1 MSQNDAKNDTC
12 PACKQVWLTHHT
24 LKGVNANGRIDIAC
38 HSEALAE
45 TDFVLKY
52 VLDNRAAKLDLKAQL
67 EKIEQDAALE
77 KQQLLSKEKLKYDA
91 RLKSD
96 VAAAVEVEAAKRAE
110 ETRLSLAGTHEAL
123 MKDLKD
129 QLKESER
136 TSEILLSEKD
146 KVVEELAESRQKAID
161 LELKLDEV
169 EAVLE
174 QTRQHHRRFREKTVT
189 LVAIVSTLGK
199 RIAMLE
205 QKLGIAD
212 KEEIRRLYKEH
223 TGEDIPEGVLDT
235 VIPTRDAAPAE
246 AIPAPIAARP
256 VPAPAPKPAPPPVQM
271 AAKGVSLDDPMA
283 APAAPASAG
292 AQDADDDQAV
302 DDSQVISLHADD
314 SEDDSEDDE
323 RAECTIEGCDD
334 HATEAVT
341 FIAKDGSEK
350 RWFAC
355 NPSKHAET
363 FLKHMQKA
371 AKSPPKTATDVI
383 VLFTPIQ

>member
-1 MSQNDAKNDTC
+1 MSQNDVKNGTC
-12 PACKQVWLTHHT
+12 PACNQVWLTHHT
-24 LKGVNANGRIDIAC
+24 LKGVNANGRIDIEC
-38 HSEALAE
+38 HPEPLAE

-67 EKIEQDAALE
+67 EKALEDAALE
-77 KQQLLSKEKLKYDA
+77 KQQLLSKEKLKYET
-91 RLKSD
+91 RLKGD

-123 MKDLKD
+123 VKDLKA

-136 TSEILLSEKD
+136 TSEILLAEKD
-146 KVVEELAESRQKAID
+146 GVAAQLVESQQKVID
-161 LELKLDEV
+161 LQLKLEET
-169 EAVLE
+169 EAVLD
-174 QTRQHHRRFREKTVT
+174 QTRRHHRRFSEKTVT

-223 TGEDIPEGVLDT
+223 TGEDIPDGVLDS
-235 VIPTRDAAPAE
+235 VIPTKDAAPA
-246 AIPAPIAARP
+246 ADVPAPLAAREVP
-256 VPAPAPKPAPPPVQM
+256 VPAPKAVTPPVPTVR
-271 AAKGVSLDDPMA
+271 KTVSLDDPMP
-283 APAAPASAG
+283 APAATAPAAV
-292 AQDADDDQAV
+292 QDADDDQDV
-302 DDSQVISLHADD
+302 DDDQVISLHAHESEEE
-314 SEDDSEDDE
+314 SEDDDRE
-323 RAECTIEGCDD
+323 ECTIDGCDE
-334 HATEAVT
+334 HAKEAVT
-341 FIAKDGSEK
+341 FIAKDGTQK

-355 NPSKHAET
+355 SPSKHAET
-363 FLKHMQKA
+363 FLKHLQKA